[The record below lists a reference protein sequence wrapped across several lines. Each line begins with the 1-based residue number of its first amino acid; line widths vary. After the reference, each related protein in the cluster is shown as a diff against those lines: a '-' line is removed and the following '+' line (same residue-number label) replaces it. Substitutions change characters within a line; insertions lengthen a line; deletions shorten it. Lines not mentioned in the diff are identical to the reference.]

1 MARTTPC
8 VYAKNSLRNSGT
20 TAVECNCCGLWEK
33 VRLTN
38 AHRELIAYAVSAKTR
53 KKVRL

>member
-8 VYAKNSLRNSGT
+8 MDAKRSLRNEFT
-20 TAVECNCCGLWEK
+20 AAVECNCCGLWEK